1 MLRAVA
7 EPLVWRHRTGEI
19 VLDRPRVM
27 GILNVTPDSFSDGGR
42 YLEPDAAIRR
52 ALEMVAQGADLIDIG
67 GESTRPGSDPV
78 PADEE
83 WRRIRPVFEGLARTT
98 GVPLS
103 VDTRKPEVAARAL
116 EAGASIVNDV
126 SGLRDPEMVRGIA
139 GARAGAVIVHMLG
152 EPKTMQVAPS
162 YGDVVAEVRGFLAA
176 RIETAVL
183 AGVPREALA
192 VDPGIGFGKALD
204 HNLELLAHIGDLTA
218 LGRPVV
224 IGVSR
229 KSFLGALFPSTSGE
243 RLSASLAAAAFAVI
257 QGAQVVRVHDV
268 AETVRALQVVK
279 DVRVAQAPRSPAR
292 ENL

>member
-1 MLRAVA
+1 VA
-7 EPLVWRHRTGEI
+7 EPRAWQHRTGEV
-19 VLDRPRVM
+19 VLDRTRIM
-27 GILNVTPDSFSDGGR
+27 GVLNVTPDSFSDGGL
-42 YLEPDAAIRR
+42 YDSPDAAVSR
-52 ALEMVAQGADLIDIG
+52 ALRMVEEGADVIDLG
-67 GESTRPGSDPV
+67 GESTRPGADPV
-78 PADEE
+78 PADVE
-83 WRRIRPVFEGLARTT
+83 WSRVGPVLARLA
-98 GVPLS
+98 GKLDVPIS
-103 VDTRKPEVAARAL
+103 IDTRKPEIAEKAL

-126 SGLRDPEMVRGIA
+126 SAFRAA
-139 GARAGAVIVHMLG
+139 GMAEVVAAVGAGAVLVHMLG
-152 EPKTMQVAPS
+152 EPKTMQAAPTYADVAQ
-162 YGDVVAEVRGFLAA
+162 EVRDFLEA
-176 RIETAVL
+176 RVKEAIGVGVEPL
-183 AGVPREALA
+183 AIA

>member
-1 MLRAVA
+1 MVGAVA

-67 GESTRPGSDPV
+67 GESTRPGSDPI

-83 WRRIRPVFEGLARTT
+83 WRRIRPVFEGLVRTT

>member
-67 GESTRPGSDPV
+67 GESTRPGSDPI

-83 WRRIRPVFEGLARTT
+83 WRRIRPVFEGLVRTT

-279 DVRVAQAPRSPAR
+279 DVRVAQAPCSPAR

>member
-27 GILNVTPDSFSDGGR
+27 GILNVTPDSFSDGDR

-67 GESTRPGSDPV
+67 GESTRPGSDPI

-83 WRRIRPVFEGLARTT
+83 WRRIRPVFEGLVRTT

>member
-83 WRRIRPVFEGLARTT
+83 WRRIRPVFEGIARTT

-192 VDPGIGFGKALD
+192 VDPGIGVGKALD

>member
-83 WRRIRPVFEGLARTT
+83 WRRIRPVFEGLVRTT

>member
-83 WRRIRPVFEGLARTT
+83 WRRIRPVFEGIARTT

>member
-67 GESTRPGSDPV
+67 GESTRPGSDPI

-83 WRRIRPVFEGLARTT
+83 WRRIRPVFEGLVRTT

>member
-103 VDTRKPEVAARAL
+103 VDTRKPEVAAQAL

-139 GARAGAVIVHMLG
+139 GAHAGAVVVHMLG

>member
-67 GESTRPGSDPV
+67 GESTRPGSDPI